1 MTPTPEAVEQL
12 WPVIWRIAKAM
23 ARRARGYWTQEELAS
38 FGYDGAVGGLRTY
51 NSAYGRSLED
61 HCARRIKGAML
72 DGMSVK
78 GWHFIPRAARKPA
91 TRTTPRDVTTAS
103 IDARDHAN
111 AILDGLS
118 ERHAWILGAY
128 YLDGWTQEQIGRV
141 LGISGSAVSQSMKT
155 ALRRLRRAHG

>member
-1 MTPTPEAVEQL
+1 M
-12 WPVIWRIAKAM
+12 KKM
-23 ARRARGYWTQEELAS
+23 MM
-38 FGYDGAVGGLRTY
+38 
-51 NSAYGRSLED
+51 LED
-61 HCARRIKGAML
+61 DDRELLNTPLKDLALIMAISTDKGAML

-91 TRTTPRDVTTAS
+91 TPTTPRDVTTAS

>member
-1 MTPTPEAVEQL
+1 MIPTPEAVEQL
-12 WPVIWRIAKAM
+12 WPLIWRIAGSM
-23 ARRARGYWTQEELAS
+23 ARRARGYWSQEELAS

-51 NSAYGRSLED
+51 NPAFGRSLED

-72 DGMSVK
+72 DGMSLK
-78 GWHFIPRAARKPA
+78 RWHFLPRVARKA
-91 TRTTPRDVTTAS
+91 NKATTPRDVTTAS

-128 YLDGWTQEQIGRV
+128 YLDGWTQAQIGRV
-141 LGISGSAVSQSMKT
+141 LGVSASAVCHCLT
-155 ALRRLRRAHG
+155 TTLRRLRRNLA